1 MQSIS
6 LRPGKKWR
14 RRIQDGGGDDDALV
28 KVAVVEAKER
38 PCYGAHVG
46 QIVLFGTGL
55 VHAARAAWSSLWSVG
70 SDVACF
76 LSHGTLVARW

>member
-28 KVAVVEAKER
+28 KVAVVEAKEMNEDLLQEL
-38 PCYGAHVG
+38 GVSIHS
-46 QIVLFGTGL
+46 
-55 VHAARAAWSSLWSVG
+55 ARAAWSSVWSVG

-76 LSHGTLVARW
+76 LLHGTLVARW